1 MPSVRII
8 GPGRAGMAFSAALG
22 SLGWDVVGYLHRGDP
37 VAKAAQGVDLLL
49 ITTPDA
55 RIADIASQIIPEP
68 ETVVAHV
75 AGSLGLG
82 ALAPHPRRGSL
93 HPLMALPPG
102 EDGVQ
107 RLFSGGWFAVAGDDM
122 MFNIGA
128 ALHGHLV
135 EIDDQFRPLYH
146 AAATIAANHLV
157 ALMGQVQ
164 RIAELIDM
172 PMDAYLDLA
181 EGSLENVRALGSQDA
196 LTGPAARGDNATI
209 ARHIAALP
217 NSERETYNAMRIE
230 SERLA
235 RGSKRTNYPP
245 HQ

>member
-8 GPGRAGMAFSAALG
+8 GPG
-22 SLGWDVVGYLHRGDP
+22 
-37 VAKAAQGVDLLL
+37 
-49 ITTPDA
+49 
-55 RIADIASQIIPEP
+55 
-68 ETVVAHV
+68 
-75 AGSLGLG
+75 
-82 ALAPHPRRGSL
+82 
-93 HPLMALPPG
+93 
-102 EDGVQ
+102 EDGVH
-107 RLFSGGWFAVAGDDM
+107 RLISGGWFAVAGDEM
-122 MFNIGA
+122 MFDIGA
-128 ALHGHLV
+128 AFHGQLV

-172 PMDAYLDLA
+172 PMGAYLDLA
-181 EGSLENVRALGSQDA
+181 EGSLENVRSLGSRGA

-217 NSERETYNAMRIE
+217 DSERETYHAMRRE

-235 RGSKRTNYPP
+235 RGTKGANRLP
-245 HQ
+245 HE